1 MEQKGDHNNFMMQ
14 LATFVVNKRNAFVV
28 LFAIACIYCLT
39 TLNRAQVNTE
49 LTDYLPDSTETRQ
62 GLDIMDREFTTFGSA
77 KILVTNIT
85 YEKALEEAKALEEV
99 RGISSVRFFDWD
111 DQDGIYDEEEIT
123 DYYKDACALYT
134 LAFDEEEDT
143 ELSQRAMANVR
154 EQLKGYQAYFYTT
167 VDKDDNAALQQ
178 DMKGIL
184 LVAATI
190 ILLVLLFTSNT
201 YMEIVVFTMTFL
213 VAIILNTGTNFWF
226 GDISFVTNAVAA
238 VLQLALSIDYA
249 IILFHRFMEEH
260 RTKGTVE
267 AVTVALSKAIP
278 EISSSSL
285 TTVSGMVALMLMQ
298 FGIGMDLGRV
308 LTKAIVFSMMTV
320 FFLMPAMIVMLSK
333 WIEKTVHRSFVPS
346 IRIWGRLVV
355 KTRFFLLPVFLVVT
369 AGGCVLS
376 SQCEYVYDHGSI
388 EAAKMNEYMTAKVR
402 IEKTFPVTNTMAV
415 VVPKGDY
422 QKEAKIIKG
431 LEEMGRVDTVLGLS
445 SIEVDDDGKYILVNE
460 LNPREFAE
468 VADVD
473 LDLVRLLYQFYA
485 IDQEQYGAFMKNLD
499 EYRVPVIDM
508 VDFIYDQ
515 KEKGAIDLD
524 DDLSEDVDDLH
535 EALSNARKQLEGE
548 EYSRIVFTMAGPIEG
563 EETFQVIDQI
573 RDMANAYYDEVYVV
587 GDSTSDY
594 DLSKSFRK
602 DNVKISVLT
611 ALFVG
616 IILLFTFQSAGLPI
630 MLVLAIQSS
639 IWINFS
645 IPPLKGGTM
654 FFLSYLIVS
663 AIQMGAT
670 IDYAIVITSR
680 YMDLRKQMEDR
691 KQVVV
696 EALNQAFP
704 TVATSGTILTCA
716 GFAVGRLTSNAI
728 IASLGKALGA
738 GTLISIIIV
747 MTILPQ
753 ILLVF
758 DGIIDRTEF
767 NRGAPKPGGKKEG
780 GRALAKVPAPVAGE
794 PAVPGNPV
802 GGTGQKG
809 SPAAELPSET
819 AAVTSE
825 NPVAQ
830 AEKQAGKNPETEEE
844 GGGDHEEVN

>member
-1 MEQKGDHNNFMMQ
+1 MKQKVDRNHFMMQ

-39 TLNRAQVNTE
+39 TLGKAKVNTE
-49 LTDYLPDSTETRQ
+49 LTDYLPDTTQTRQ

-77 KILVTNIT
+77 KVLIT
-85 YEKALEEAKALEEV
+85 SIPYDRALEEARNLEEI
-99 RGISSVRFFDWD
+99 RGISTVRFYDWD
-111 DQDGIYDEEEIT
+111 DDNGTYDDEEIT
-123 DYYKDACALYT
+123 DYYKDACALISLT
-134 LAFDEEEDT
+134 FEEEEDT
-143 ELSQRAMANVR
+143 ELSQRAIASVR
-154 EQLKGYQAYFYTT
+154 EQLKDYQVYFYTT
-167 VDKDDNAALQQ
+167 VDKDDNASLKE

-184 LVAATI
+184 AVAATI
-190 ILLVLLFTSNT
+190 ILLVLLFTSGT
-201 YMEIVVFTMTFL
+201 YMEIVIFMMTFL
-213 VAIILNTGTNFWF
+213 VAIVLNTGTNFWF
-226 GDISFVTNAVAA
+226 GEISFVTNAVAA

-260 RTKGTVE
+260 ATKDTIE

-308 LTKAIVFSMMTV
+308 LTKAIIFSLITV

-355 KTRFFLLPVFLVVT
+355 GTRYVVLPLFVVVM
-369 AGGCVLS
+369 AAGCVLS
-376 SQCEYVYDHGSI
+376 NRCEYVYDHASI
-388 EAAKMNEYMTAKVR
+388 EADKMNEYMTARVR
-402 IEKTFPVTNTMAV
+402 IEKTFQVTNTMAV

-422 QKEAKIIKG
+422 QKEARIIEH
-431 LEEMGRVDTVLGLS
+431 LEQMDRVDTVLGLS

-473 LDLVRLLYQFYA
+473 LDLVRLLYRFYA

-499 EYRVPVIDM
+499 EYRIPIIDM

-535 EALSNARKQLEGE
+535 QALSDARQQLEGE
-548 EYSRIVFTMAGPIEG
+548 NYSRIVFTMTGPVEG

-573 RDMANAYYDEVYVV
+573 RNMAGMYYDEVYVV

-594 DLSKSFRK
+594 DLSKSFRT

-630 MLVLAIQSS
+630 MLVLTIQSS

-645 IPPLKGGTM
+645 IPPLKGSTM

-680 YMDLRKQMEDR
+680 YMDLRKKMADR

-738 GTLISIIIV
+738 GTLVSIILV
-747 MTILPQ
+747 MTVLPQ

-758 DGIIDRTEF
+758 DKVIDRTEF
-767 NRGAPKPGGKKEG
+767 NRGAVKREDPDREG
-780 GRALAKVPAPVAGE
+780 EKDAGMPESVAEAESREMPESMAEAENGE
-794 PAVPGNPV
+794 M
-802 GGTGQKG
+802 
-809 SPAAELPSET
+809 
-819 AAVTSE
+819 
-825 NPVAQ
+825 
-830 AEKQAGKNPETEEE
+830 PETVAETESRE
-844 GGGDHEEVN
+844 MPESGSEAENGEMPESVAEAGRRCPS